1 MGAISGQAGRAWGGH
16 FARHRL
22 HIPMMSA
29 GECSGDTFAA
39 FTQARSARR
48 GRDRDAWARR
58 NTIRATAQGWMFLIA
73 STPACALRRDH
84 GLAPEARGG
93 AAQWDRGR
101 SRALRSA

>member
-48 GRDRDAWARR
+48 RRDRDAWARR
-58 NTIRATAQGWMFLIA
+58 NTICGTARSWISLIVPA
-73 STPACALRRDH
+73 PACALRRDH
-84 GLAPEARGG
+84 GLAHEARGG

-101 SRALRSA
+101 PRALRSA